1 MKQYQKNVHFYICCL
16 IVSQVYSQQPPCGVD
31 YKFDTTTKLCT
42 ACVAGA
48 ISLGGI
54 TSCSCK
60 QGASSLYSEPLPG
73 AAVGPVLTTE
83 FTQFDGHTGSEFFAG
98 AALVQTTAG
107 VVIYLAPKDSRYVG
121 MYNTDTKIFSTIA
134 IQGKINTFILNG
146 VQHTSNVGGYSMNN
160 DEKYSGA
167 VYAPNSGKVYMI
179 PHELTLV
186 GVVDTSDNTF
196 STFISTFGGSK
207 QYNGGVLSED
217 GNLIYM
223 VPFLS
228 NAIGVIDV
236 NSHAITTINIGGNPG
251 PTRRYQ
257 GGVLAG
263 NGKIYFCPH
272 HSPSIGVLDPAA
284 GNTFS
289 VIDISD
295 ITIVKNNWN
304 QPYFAEFVLHTDG
317 MIYSIPA
324 ASDFIYKLDP
334 YTHIFSVFLDLTE
347 FVPKATRPLL
357 YTYEDKFSEGIS
369 VGLDKIYLIS
379 GLSPDIGLLTLFPT
393 PKFEIILELSDHFWR
408 YNGGVL
414 LFGKIYLTTGSQ
426 AKLDVI
432 DLNLPVLSSCTPC
445 LAGTFSSL
453 PGSDTC
459 TSCLAGT
466 FSSLPGS
473 DNCTTCPSHSSSP
486 LAGLTLNRCLCD
498 AGYTGADSG
507 VCTACASGTTKTTIG
522 SAPCVE
528 SSNTAAAGICQKDWN
543 GFCQSC
549 LPGSFSIQ
557 DTTVDHCIPCPAGTW
572 NSKNNARG
580 VGSCTLCRP
589 GKFSTMPGM
598 ISVDSCQACPEGT
611 FHREFGVTDS
621 SKCQTCSCR

>member
-83 FTQFDGHTGSEFFAG
+83 LTQFDGHTGSEFFAG

-107 VVIYLAPKDSRYVG
+107 VVIYLAPKDSPYVG
-121 MYNTDTKIFSTIA
+121 MYNTNTKIFSKIA
-134 IQGKINTFILNG
+134 IQGKINTFIFNG
-146 VQHTSNVGGYSMNN
+146 VQQTSTVGAFSMNN
-160 DEKYSGA
+160 RKKYSGA
-167 VYAPNSGKVYMI
+167 VYAPRNGKVYLI
-179 PHELTLV
+179 PHQLALV

-196 STFISTFGGSK
+196 STIISSVAIGIR
-207 QYNGGVLSED
+207 YNGGVLSQD

-223 VPFLS
+223 VPFSS
-228 NAIGVIDV
+228 NTIGVVNV
-236 NSHAITTINIGGNPG
+236 NSHVITQINIGG
-251 PTRRYQ
+251 TFSQRYQ

-263 NGKIYFCPH
+263 NGKIYFCPY

-284 GNTFS
+284 ENAFS

-295 ITIVKNNWN
+295 ITIVQNSWGQN
-304 QPYFAEFVLHTDG
+304 YFAQFVLHTDG

-334 YTHIFSVFLDLTE
+334 STHIFSVFLNLTE

-357 YTYEDKFSEGIS
+357 YTYEHKFSAGIS

-379 GLSPDIGLLTLFPT
+379 GMSPDIGLLTLFPT

-408 YNGGVL
+408 YNNGGVL

-459 TSCLAGT
+459 TSC
-466 FSSLPGS
+466 
-473 DNCTTCPSHSSSP
+473 PSHSSSP
-486 LAGLTLNRCLCD
+486 LAGLTLDRCLCN
-498 AGYTGADSG
+498 AGYTGVDSG

-528 SSNTAAAGICQKDWN
+528 SSNTAAAGSCQKDRN

-598 ISVDSCQACPEGT
+598 ISVDSCQSCPEGT
-611 FHREFGVTDS
+611 FHSEFGVTDA